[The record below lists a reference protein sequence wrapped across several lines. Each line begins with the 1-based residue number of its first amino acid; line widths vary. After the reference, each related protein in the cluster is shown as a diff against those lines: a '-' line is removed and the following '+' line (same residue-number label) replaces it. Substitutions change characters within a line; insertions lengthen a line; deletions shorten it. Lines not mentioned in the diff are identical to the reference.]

1 MKTIKKW
8 QEQNLQH
15 GIVLPLTLFLLVVIS
30 ILGIMAMRNA
40 TTGAQTI
47 NSVRSY
53 TVAEL
58 AAEAGLRY
66 CEEVAKEADS
76 PSSPAKY
83 TTEIGKISTLSI
95 GTCTTFA
102 DIMEAKKCG
111 LSTSTASWK
120 SSATTLITAPSN
132 SDAGGKFTN
141 PPQCMIEKISTAGGG
156 SASYLITARGI
167 GNEAKYDGATG
178 RVTGG
183 AQVWLQSVL
192 TPGAGT

>member
-8 QEQNLQH
+8 QEQYLQH

-83 TTEIGKISTLSI
+83 TAEIAKIHTPNTN
-95 GTCTTFA
+95 GCKTFA
-102 DIMEAKKCG
+102 EVMEAKNCG
-111 LSTSTASWK
+111 ESAKPDSWK
-120 SSATTLITAPSN
+120 SSAATLITTPSN
-132 SDAGGKFTN
+132 SDAGGKFSN

>member
-1 MKTIKKW
+1 MKNIRKRPEASS
-8 QEQNLQH
+8 QS

-40 TTGAQTI
+40 TMGAQTI

-66 CEEVAKEADS
+66 CEEVAKEDDS
-76 PSSPAKY
+76 PPPAPKH
-83 TTEIGKISTLSI
+83 TAEVGKISTPNISA
-95 GTCTTFA
+95 CATFA
-102 DIMEAKKCG
+102 EVVEAKKCG
-111 LSTSTASWK
+111 ESGQANSWK
-120 SSATTLITAPSN
+120 SSAMTLITVPST

-141 PPQCMIEKISTAGGG
+141 RPQCMIEKIVGMGGG
-156 SASYLITARGI
+156 APSYLITARGI
-167 GNEAKYDGATG
+167 GNEANYDSATG

-183 AQVWLQSVL
+183 AEVWLQSVL
-192 TPGAGT
+192 TPGSGT

>member
-1 MKTIKKW
+1 MKIT
-8 QEQNLQH
+8 QNKRKRNSQN
-15 GIVLPLTLFLLVVIS
+15 GIVLPLTLFLLVAIS

-40 TTGAQTI
+40 TIGAQTV

-53 TVAEL
+53 TIAEL

-66 CEEVAKEADS
+66 CEEVAKESDS
-76 PSSPAKY
+76 PSTPAKY
-83 TTEIGKISTLSI
+83 TQEIAKIATLNI

-111 LSTSTASWK
+111 ASANAASWK
-120 SSATTLITAPSN
+120 SSATTLISVPGT

-141 PPQCMIEKISTAGGG
+141 PPQCMIERIAGGG
-156 SASYLITARGI
+156 SPSYLITARGI
-167 GNEAKYDGATG
+167 GNEASHNSTTG

-183 AQVWLQSVL
+183 AEVWLQSVL
-192 TPGAGT
+192 TPGSGT